1 MLGKRTAQSSLFDV
15 GNVYDLK
22 LPSGSFHAQ
31 LSAVSGQLFKDES
44 FAAFYSATQDAQAF
58 LLLSWRF

>member
-1 MLGKRTAQSSLFDV
+1 
-15 GNVYDLK
+15 LK